1 MKNKDWLL
9 DKIIKSGIR
18 IKELKIELQKS
29 DNDYYEMKCQNEQ
42 LEKTIKSLQRELEG
56 KDLMD
61 LKL

>member
-9 DKIIKSGIR
+9 DKIVKSGIR

-42 LEKTIKSLQRELEG
+42 LEIKIKSLQRELEG
-56 KDLMD
+56 KHLMD
-61 LKL
+61 IKL

>member
-18 IKELKIELQKS
+18 IKELKNELEKS
-29 DNDYYEMKCQNEQ
+29 ENDYYEMKLVRDELLQ
-42 LEKTIKSLQRELEG
+42 KVASLKRELEG

-61 LKL
+61 IKL

>member
-18 IKELKIELQKS
+18 IKELKNELEKS
-29 DNDYYEMKCQNEQ
+29 ENDYYE
-42 LEKTIKSLQRELEG
+42 IKIVRDELLQKVASLKRELEG

-61 LKL
+61 IKL

>member
-9 DKIIKSGIR
+9 NKIIKSGIR

-42 LEKTIKSLQRELEG
+42 LQITIKSLQRELEG
-56 KDLMD
+56 KNLMD
-61 LKL
+61 IKL

>member
-9 DKIIKSGIR
+9 NKIIESGIR

-42 LEKTIKSLQRELEG
+42 LQITIKSLQRELEG
-56 KDLMD
+56 KHLMD
-61 LKL
+61 IKL

>member
-18 IKELKIELQKS
+18 IKELKSELEKS
-29 DNDYYEMKCQNEQ
+29 ENDYYE
-42 LEKTIKSLQRELEG
+42 IKLVRDELLQKVAGLKRELEG

-61 LKL
+61 IKL